1 MVQSMESQIDGH
13 DLATEQQP
21 QPLAASCMN
30 QLQLLSGPVSS
41 VKTLVPTTNSR
52 RVFFASDVHSA
63 MLNAGHICQTKKQND
78 LMVSVGIAQT
88 VHLHSTKDH
97 SN

>member
-1 MVQSMESQIDGH
+1 
-13 DLATEQQP
+13 
-21 QPLAASCMN
+21 
-30 QLQLLSGPVSS
+30 
-41 VKTLVPTTNSR
+41 
-52 RVFFASDVHSA
+52 VHSA

-97 SN
+97 FN